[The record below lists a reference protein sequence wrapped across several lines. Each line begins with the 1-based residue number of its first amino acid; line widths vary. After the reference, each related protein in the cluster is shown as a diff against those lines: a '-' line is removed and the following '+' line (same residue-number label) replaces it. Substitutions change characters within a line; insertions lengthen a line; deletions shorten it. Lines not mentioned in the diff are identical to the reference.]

1 MVQLADIYRE
11 FQGIESI
18 PEKIQYLRDA
28 SNLGLPFDINF
39 EGLIQVWTNE
49 LTR

>member
-1 MVQLADIYRE
+1 MNLADIYRE

-18 PEKIQYLRDA
+18 PEKIQYLRD
-28 SNLGLPFDINF
+28 SSWQGLPFDINW
-39 EGLIQVWTNE
+39 EGLIQAWTNE